1 MNTVNNILE
10 KISNAKQLDFGTI
23 FSESFDLFKKTWL
36 QGFLLQVFTFVI
48 MLPLIIVIYMPLIGI
63 MMAQSKN
70 GYNEPDMFSGFF
82 AGMSIMYIIFIIV
95 AIFALS
101 AISLVLNAGFFRIM
115 KKMDFNE
122 EVTTPDFFYFF
133 KAKYFNK
140 TFMLMLASFGI
151 AILAALLCYIPI
163 FYVMI
168 PLSFFTFI
176 FAFNPELTVGD
187 IVKISFKL
195 GNKKWLL
202 TFGLMIVSGLL
213 AEIVGLL
220 MCGIGVLFTAA
231 FVYHP
236 MYLIYKNVIGFE
248 NGNENIDI

>member
-1 MNTVNNILE
+1 MNTIANLLE

-36 QGFLLQVFTFVI
+36 QGFLLQIFTFVI

-70 GYNEPDMFSGFF
+70 GYNDPNAFSAFF
-82 AGMSIMYIIFIIV
+82 AGMSIFYILFVIA

-101 AISLVLNAGFFRIM
+101 AVSFALNAGFFRIM
-115 KKMDFNE
+115 KKLDFNE

-140 TFMLMLASFGI
+140 TFMLMLASIGI
-151 AILAALLCYIPI
+151 AILAAVLCYIPI
-163 FYVMI
+163 FYVMV
-168 PLSFFTFI
+168 PLSYFTVM
-176 FAFNPELTVGD
+176 FAFNPDLSTGD
-187 IVKISFKL
+187 IVKASFKI

-202 TFGLMIVSGLL
+202 SFGLMIVSLLL

-236 MYLIYKNVIGFE
+236 TYLIYKNIIGFE